1 MDDDLFL
8 VERLG
13 NGKAICLSTLA
24 RSTVNESDAAH
35 LGGDRGYF
43 IYEVDEAKCD
53 GVIVLA
59 KAASLEAAYR
69 LIDIWRA
76 RTSKPAMA

>member
-8 VERLG
+8 VERIG
-13 NGKAICLSTLA
+13 EGKALCLSTLA
-24 RSTVNESDAAH
+24 RSTVNESEAAH

-43 IYEVDEAKCD
+43 IYEVDETKQD
-53 GVIVLA
+53 GVVVLA

-69 LIDIWRA
+69 LIDIWRK
-76 RTSKPAMA
+76 RTHQAALA

>member
-8 VERLG
+8 VERIG
-13 NGKAICLSTLA
+13 QGKALCLSTLA

-43 IYEVDEAKCD
+43 IYEVDETKRD
-53 GVIVLA
+53 GIVVLA

-76 RTSKPAMA
+76 RAQQPALA

>member
-13 NGKAICLSTLA
+13 NGKALCVSTLA
-24 RSTVNESDAAH
+24 RSTVAESDATH

-43 IYEVDEAKCD
+43 IYEVDEKKRD
-53 GVIVLA
+53 GVVVLA

-76 RTSKPAMA
+76 RAKEPALA

>member
-8 VERLG
+8 IERLG
-13 NGKAICLSTLA
+13 NGRSLCLSTLA
-24 RSTVNESDAAH
+24 RSTVAESDAAH

-43 IYEVDEAKCD
+43 IYEVDERKQN
-53 GVIVLA
+53 GVVVLA
-59 KAASLEAAYR
+59 KAVSLEAAYR

-76 RTSKPAMA
+76 RQPELA